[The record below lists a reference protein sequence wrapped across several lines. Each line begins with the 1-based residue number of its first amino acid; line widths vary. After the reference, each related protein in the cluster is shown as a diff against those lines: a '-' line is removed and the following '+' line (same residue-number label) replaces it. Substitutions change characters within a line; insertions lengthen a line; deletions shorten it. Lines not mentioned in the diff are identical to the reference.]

1 MAPGQ
6 KYKNNGCSRGGA
18 EMVGT
23 EVQRFPKAGGS
34 RTSTS
39 GVGDDSVIAR
49 NVEEAAVTQVN
60 TRSRTTA
67 RHQGQYVFL

>member
-1 MAPGQ
+1 
-6 KYKNNGCSRGGA
+6 
-18 EMVGT
+18 MVGG
-23 EVQRFPKAGGS
+23 EVQRFPRSGGS

-67 RHQGQYVFL
+67 RLQGQ